1 MYEGLKIFA
10 VGDIHGCLE
19 SLEALLE
26 ILPINWGKDLLI
38 FLGDYIDRGENPR
51 GVVEKIITL
60 KKKYPEHVITLK
72 GNHELMFEWFLEGK
86 NVELFFYNGGEVTI
100 SQYYNSEK
108 RMVELPLEH
117 QIFFQEL
124 RLFFE
129 CEDYLFVHAGI
140 NPYKSLKDQTE
151 EDFLWIRGLF
161 YESKKVL
168 PKTVVF
174 GHTPF
179 PTPFLGPDRIGIDTG
194 CVYGG
199 FLTAVML
206 PDIKFF
212 QVKCKSRR

>member
-86 NVELFFYNGGEVTI
+86 NVELFFYNG
-100 SQYYNSEK
+100 
-108 RMVELPLEH
+108 
-117 QIFFQEL
+117 
-124 RLFFE
+124 
-129 CEDYLFVHAGI
+129 
-140 NPYKSLKDQTE
+140 
-151 EDFLWIRGLF
+151 
-161 YESKKVL
+161 
-168 PKTVVF
+168 
-174 GHTPF
+174 
-179 PTPFLGPDRIGIDTG
+179 
-194 CVYGG
+194 
-199 FLTAVML
+199 
-206 PDIKFF
+206 
-212 QVKCKSRR
+212 